1 MQSDGTRGLH
11 FFDDDDI
18 TIGFDFVDALA
29 STHKDLSAL
38 PTLKSIFI
46 CQEPNG
52 ECQENYFGF
61 HNNLIVRYE
70 VRL

>member
-1 MQSDGTRGLH
+1 MQGDTNRGLH

-18 TIGFDFVDALA
+18 TVGFDFIEA
-29 STHKDLSAL
+29 SASPHKDLL
-38 PTLKSIFI
+38 TMPTLKNIFI

-52 ECQENYFGF
+52 ECQENYFGL

-70 VRL
+70 VT